1 MKKAEREESDDIARR
16 LIRAYRRDESEH
28 DRSTD
33 LFKIATH
40 DERQQSDAVNLDTH
54 VVVRDEGR
62 RANVELLCRL
72 VRAEF

>member
-1 MKKAEREESDDIARR
+1 MFATRMDREIEVRQQRGVQLRVERTEKREESDDIARR

-40 DERQQSDAVNLDTH
+40 DER
-54 VVVRDEGR
+54 
-62 RANVELLCRL
+62 
-72 VRAEF
+72 